1 MTKIASKQVY
11 PAHDSPPRFFYG
23 YILVILGFLCLMVA
37 AGSWDSFGVYM
48 KPLLSDYGWT
58 RATISS
64 SYSLS
69 LVIFGGIGVI
79 AGGLTDRFGPRLVL
93 TCCGL
98 FLGAGYILLSQLN
111 SLWQLF
117 LFEGVI
123 IGIGMSG
130 LYAPIL
136 GIVARWFAK
145 RRALMTG
152 VVLAGLGI
160 GQLLG
165 PPVISRL
172 ILGYDW
178 RFSYLCLG
186 VTVLAIVVICAQF
199 LKRDPFQ
206 MGLAPYGSA
215 EIQRQVPTLSVSA
228 YSLKEA
234 TRTWQLWIMLLI
246 KFCFG
251 YYMFS
256 FIVHI
261 IPHGIDLGISPVNAS
276 NILAVSGGGV
286 VIGNFWSGQ
295 LVDKI
300 GPRRVF
306 ILCFISALAMML
318 LLVWTR
324 ELWMLY
330 SIGFILGLANGGN
343 MTSDSP
349 MIVRLFGLKSVGSI
363 VGASSGTF
371 SLGAAIG
378 PICTGYIF
386 DSSGSYQLAFFIGS
400 AFCIIGIFLALIIR
414 PTKKIETGL

>member
-1 MTKIASKQVY
+1 MANKQVSPVHH
-11 PAHDSPPRFFYG
+11 PAANFYYG

-69 LVIFGGIGVI
+69 LIIFGGLGVI
-79 AGGLTDRFGPRLVL
+79 AGGLTDKFGPRLII
-93 TCCGL
+93 TICGL
-98 FLGAGYILLSQLN
+98 LLGAGYVLMSQLN

-117 LFEGVI
+117 IFEGVI
-123 IGIGMSG
+123 IGTGMSG

-136 GIVARWFAK
+136 GIVARWFVK
-145 RRALMTG
+145 RRGLMTG
-152 VVLAGLGI
+152 LVLAGLGI
-160 GQLLG
+160 GQLMA

-172 ILGYDW
+172 IETYDW

-186 VTVLAIVVICAQF
+186 LTVLVVISICAQF
-199 LKRDPFQ
+199 LKRDPSQ
-206 MGLAPYGSA
+206 IGLEPYGSA
-215 EIQRQVPTLSVSA
+215 ETHRPTENSA
-228 YSLKEA
+228 ADSYSLKEA
-234 TRTWQLWIMLLI
+234 TRTWQLWTMLLI

-256 FIVHI
+256 FLVHI
-261 IPHGIDLGISPVNAS
+261 IPHGIDLGISSVNAS
-276 NILAVSGGGV
+276 TILAVSGGGV
-286 VIGNFWSGQ
+286 VIGNFLFGQ
-295 LVDKI
+295 VVDKI
-300 GPRRVF
+300 GPSKVF
-306 ILCFISALAMML
+306 ILCFFSALVMML
-318 LLVWTR
+318 WLTQTG

-349 MIVRLFGLKSVGSI
+349 MMVRLFGLKSVGSI
-363 VGASSGTF
+363 VGASSGIF
-371 SLGAAIG
+371 SLGAAVG

-386 DSSGSYQLAFFIGS
+386 DSTGSYQLAFFIGS
-400 AFCIIGIFLALIIR
+400 AFCIAGIILAYLIR
-414 PTKKIETGL
+414 PTKKFFTRL